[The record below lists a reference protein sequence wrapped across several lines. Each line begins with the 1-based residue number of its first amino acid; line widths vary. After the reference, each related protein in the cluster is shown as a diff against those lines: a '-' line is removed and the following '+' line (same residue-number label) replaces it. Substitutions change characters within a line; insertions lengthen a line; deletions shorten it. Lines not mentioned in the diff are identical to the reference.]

1 MPVFIFRNRQFS
13 INSVPMKFQMI
24 PTTSARV
31 IANRTGSGGYKL
43 AFKNPLKNAENQR
56 VKYPDSNANFL
67 MPRRGSPR
75 KSKLSSSR
83 KPIDRKALSPAKPT
97 CQEQPACAGRIVRSV
112 IEASEI
118 VTWSEIA
125 KSRRRIQGSEEL
137 STADRIDRYELAA
150 SSFSSFLGSMVAS
163 SY

>member
-1 MPVFIFRNRQFS
+1 MPVFIFRNCQFS

-31 IANRTGSGGYKL
+31 TANRTGSGGYKF

-56 VKYPDSNANFL
+56 VKYPDSNTNFL

-75 KSKLSSSR
+75 KSKLSSSGE
-83 KPIDRKALSPAKPT
+83 PTDRKALSPAKPT
-97 CQEQPACAGRIVRSV
+97 CQQQPACAGRIVRSV

-118 VTWSEIA
+118 A
-125 KSRRRIQGSEEL
+125 KSRRWIQGSEEL

-150 SSFSSFLGSMVAS
+150 SSSSSFLGSMVAS